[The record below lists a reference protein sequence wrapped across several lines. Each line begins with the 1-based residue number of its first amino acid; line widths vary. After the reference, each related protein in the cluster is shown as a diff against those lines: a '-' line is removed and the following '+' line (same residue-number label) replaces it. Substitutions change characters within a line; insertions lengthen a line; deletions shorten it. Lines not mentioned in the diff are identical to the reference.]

1 MRQQGHVNIGF
12 LGRIALIA
20 AAGEKKTNLSLVA
33 AFGSDII
40 TAINRINYRQVKD
53 EHTTIHIYRCDGVGG
68 VVSRLQ

>member
-12 LGRIALIA
+12 FGRIALIA

-40 TAINRINYRQVKD
+40 TAISRINYRQVKN
-53 EHTTIHIYRCDGVGG
+53 EHTKIHVCRCGGVGG
-68 VVSRLQ
+68 GAGGLQ